1 MNHSTHTLDME
12 ALEYMYSAEKLGM
25 GSTHRLRS
33 DDRVLSAPVRML
45 EFGSY
50 KDGVACTS
58 FAELLCSD
66 GLFLKDFSCIAIP

>member
-1 MNHSTHTLDME
+1 MNHNTHFLDME
-12 ALEYMYSAEKLGM
+12 ALEYMYSAEKLG
-25 GSTHRLRS
+25 STHRRRS

-50 KDGVACTS
+50 KNGVACTS

-66 GLFLKDFSCIAIP
+66 GPFLKDFSCIAIS